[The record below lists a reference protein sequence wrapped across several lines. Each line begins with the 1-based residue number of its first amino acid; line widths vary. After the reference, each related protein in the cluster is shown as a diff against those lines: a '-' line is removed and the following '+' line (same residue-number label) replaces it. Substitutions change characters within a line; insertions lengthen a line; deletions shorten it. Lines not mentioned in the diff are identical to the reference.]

1 MSSRVI
7 LTRMPGS
14 TQRRH
19 CNCDQASPSASL
31 LNVISRPSTL
41 PFKTMMAMND
51 MKANEEDF
59 ETAGEAKEAI
69 EERHK
74 TTKNK
79 QMIIADTVDTV
90 TTATLLSEVPC
101 CSQCRKQFPLNEWI
115 AVCRCPIAEG
125 HAGRECNAE
134 LLHRHCVQAHYAVC
148 HPEDECPET

>member
-1 MSSRVI
+1 
-7 LTRMPGS
+7 
-14 TQRRH
+14 
-19 CNCDQASPSASL
+19 
-31 LNVISRPSTL
+31 
-41 PFKTMMAMND
+41 MMAKND

-79 QMIIADTVDTV
+79 RMIIADTVDAV

-101 CSQCRKQFPLNEWI
+101 CIQCRKQFPLNEWI

-125 HAGRECNAE
+125 HEGIE
-134 LLHRHCVQAHYAVC
+134 
-148 HPEDECPET
+148 